1 MVMRDDERGAVALI
15 DSLSGPGCDHVPLLL
30 DAAAAMSDRGDAPA
44 AVRLLARAGVSE
56 RHLGNEC
63 HDLVDRSSW
72 LYDKVSRYI
81 RARALPQLRELAD
94 ELAGGSY
101 EISRELGSSPFLM
114 DLAVHELDMMSEF
127 LDARGWLL
135 PDDERSLAEQWTMV
149 DRSVFE
155 IVEARGD
162 VLRLRDVGRGD
173 TITVTNTHPSDATRP
188 GLMMIG
194 RPLPVG
200 DIHRAMGGFMS
211 APPQLVNPFLDAIA
225 ADDVDELIALLA
237 QKLRPPQLRNTS
249 GEELVFHTT
258 RWRVADA
265 DDVHDQLTAA
275 GFVGDDEG
283 EWHLTENIPGMRD
296 AVLANLHL
304 DHDGVL
310 EAETNSDERA
320 AKVRAIVDRA
330 LPTAQFLDDER
341 RELDDIERYD
351 DGGSGLLDP
360 DDPGVRQMME
370 EMIRTKEI
378 EWLDQEVP
386 ALDGRTRRASAADP
400 IGREKVVQLLATF
413 PEPRAGEF
421 VGFSPARLRSHLG
434 LDD

>member
-1 MVMRDDERGAVALI
+1 
-15 DSLSGPGCDHVPLLL
+15 
-30 DAAAAMSDRGDAPA
+30 
-44 AVRLLARAGVSE
+44 
-56 RHLGNEC
+56 
-63 HDLVDRSSW
+63 
-72 LYDKVSRYI
+72 
-81 RARALPQLRELAD
+81 
-94 ELAGGSY
+94 
-101 EISRELGSSPFLM
+101 M

-149 DRSVFE
+149 DRGVFE
-155 IVEARGD
+155 IVDARGD

-173 TITVTNTHPSDATRP
+173 TITVTNTITHPSDATRP

-200 DIHRAMGGFMS
+200 DTHRAMGGFMS

-237 QKLRPPQLRNTS
+237 QMLQPPQLRNTS

-275 GFVGDDEG
+275 GFVGDDVG
-283 EWHLTENIPGMRD
+283 E
-296 AVLANLHL
+296 
-304 DHDGVL
+304 
-310 EAETNSDERA
+310 S
-320 AKVRAIVDRA
+320 

-341 RELDDIERYD
+341 RELDDIERDD
-351 DGGSGLLDP
+351 DGESGLLDP
-360 DDPGVRQMME
+360 NDPEVRQMTE
-370 EMIRTKEI
+370 EMIRAKEI

-386 ALDGRTRRASAADP
+386 AFVGRTPRASAADP
-400 IGREKVVQLLATF
+400 IGRENVVQLLATF